1 MKDKLKKLFN
11 TFLTMLLLCTSL
23 GSNVTSVYAME
34 NDIDHSESTDEI
46 VELGYAKDI
55 FGTSNQNAR
64 STPAIGE
71 WYAYVDMPGSPYG
84 YDIIAHLTIDGQ
96 TVFCLEPMRLFNTS
110 GEYPID
116 TVFWQNLSEAQR
128 QAIWEINYYG
138 YSYPGHQNGRYYA
151 ATQLLIWEVVDKM
164 YSPMTPDGSTPL
176 DLSAEINEINRLR
189 SQPQGRPSFD
199 GSTIKTGLNTPVTL
213 TDTKGTLEN
222 YTITSGNGVKVSAS
236 GNNLTATITSETY
249 DNTITFDRTLG
260 ARDVMVIFGSNSD
273 QRVIYLAK
281 RSDPTPNFKLNFE
294 LLYADIEI
302 EKQDVETGTNPQG
315 DATFNGAAFTISNM
329 DGNVLE
335 TIKTNG
341 SKAVS
346 KKYPVGTSYKVCEV
360 SPPEGYLEND
370 ACQTV
375 KLEYSGETT
384 PVRFSTIYTD
394 KVIKGKIS
402 LMKSVDHEEDEDYG
416 SIIQHP
422 GKNFVFDIYLKSSG
436 EKIATLTTDEDGRA
450 TSDYLPYGTY
460 IVKEQAKEGF
470 DTLEPFEVK
479 IDENDKTYYYNIF
492 NDTLKAELT
501 IYKIDAET
509 GNKIPTADVEFKI
522 KDSEG
527 NFITQTVNYPTKY
540 ETDVFK
546 TDETGSVHLPEPLVY
561 GNYSIVEIKAP
572 YGYVLE
578 DEEIPLNID
587 GTSTEIFINFENS
600 PQKGQISIEKYGE
613 QFTRAD
619 FRATEYGVMYSPIYE
634 NTFLEGVTY
643 EIKAKEDIIG
653 EEGTVWYEKG
663 EVVDTITTDKN
674 GETKSKLLPLGSYT
688 LEEAENVEG
697 YVLDPTVYDVEIEY
711 EGQIVEV
718 VSKHYTMNNERQKL
732 DLEITKSFEDEDPDA
747 YKDVV
752 FGIYS
757 EDDIQVG
764 DTIEIPEDGLVGILT
779 LDENGKNK
787 EQYDL
792 PVGNYYIKELKT
804 NVGYVL
810 DEEEYPFT
818 FEYTDDAS
826 ESHAHVELEEIE
838 NMKRRID
845 LEVKKVDKDNHD
857 ILLNGAVFEV
867 IDKTTN
873 TNLGIAVSGKLA
885 IKGNEVNE
893 EYEIAKDEDFKD
905 IVTTAKTNESK
916 EIILDLEDGT
926 YYSRKVGSEE
936 VKKHIVKAGYAV
948 LADAVYGHE
957 YEFKEIEAPSSYEL
971 NEEPLLIDIIVDK
984 GKDTIT
990 YVFYNDR
997 IEVPN
1002 TGV

>member
-55 FGTSNQNAR
+55 FGTSNKTAR
-64 STPAIGE
+64 STPSVGE
-71 WYAYVDMPGSPYG
+71 IYAYVEVPGSHYG
-84 YDIIAHLTIDGQ
+84 YDYVQHLYIDGQ
-96 TVFCLEPMRLFNTS
+96 TVFCIQPMAIFDVS
-110 GEYPID
+110 GEYPVD
-116 TVFWQNLSEAQR
+116 TQHWNNLSEAQR

-164 YSPMTPDGSTPL
+164 YSPKTPDGSTPL

-189 SQPQGRPSFD
+189 SQPQGRPSFAN
-199 GSTIKTGLNTPVTL
+199 STIKTGLNTPVTL
-213 TDTKGTLEN
+213 TDTKGTLGN

-302 EKQDVETGTNPQG
+302 EKQDVETGAAPQG
-315 DATFNGAAFTISNM
+315 DATFNGTTFTISDMN
-329 DGNVLE
+329 GNVLE
-335 TIKTNG
+335 TLKTNG
-341 SKAVS
+341 SKVTS
-346 KKYPVGTSYKVCEV
+346 KKYPVGTSYKVCEAA
-360 SPPEGYLEND
+360 PPEGYLEND

-375 KLEYSGETT
+375 KLEYAGETT
-384 PVRFSTIYTD
+384 PVRFSTVYND

-422 GKNFVFDIYLKSSG
+422 GKGFVFDIYLKSSG
-436 EKIATLTTDEDGRA
+436 EKVATLTTDEDGRA

-470 DTLEPFEVK
+470 DTLDSFEVK

-509 GNKIPTADVEFKI
+509 GNKIPASDVEFKI

-527 NFITQTVNYPTKY
+527 KFITQTVNYPTKY

-578 DEEIPLNID
+578 DEEIPLNVD
-587 GTSTEIFINFENS
+587 GTSTEIFVNFENS
-600 PQKGQISIEKYGE
+600 PQKGQIFIEKYGE

-663 EVVDTITTDKN
+663 EVVDAITTDKN

-688 LEEAENVEG
+688 LEEAETVEG

-711 EGQIVEV
+711 EGQTVEV

-732 DLEITKSFEDEDPDA
+732 DLEITKTFEDEDPEA
-747 YKDVV
+747 YKDVI

-764 DTIEIPEDGLVGILT
+764 DTVEIPEDGLVGILT

-792 PVGNYYIKELKT
+792 PVGDYYIKELET

-810 DEEEYPFT
+810 DEEEHPFA

-826 ESHAHVELEEIE
+826 ESYAYVEIE

-845 LEVKKVDKDNHD
+845 LEVKKADKDNHD

-867 IDKTTN
+867 IDKTAN

-893 EYEIAKDEDFKD
+893 EYEIATDEDFKD
-905 IVTTAKTNESK
+905 IVTTAKTNDSK

-971 NEEPLLIDIIVDK
+971 NEEPLLMDIIVDK
-984 GKDTIT
+984 DKDTIT

>member
-1 MKDKLKKLFN
+1 M
-11 TFLTMLLLCTSL
+11 
-23 GSNVTSVYAME
+23 TSVYAME

-55 FGTSNQNAR
+55 FGTSNKTAR
-64 STPAIGE
+64 STPSVGE
-71 WYAYVDMPGSPYG
+71 IYAYVEVPGSHYG
-84 YDIIAHLTIDGQ
+84 YDYVQHLYIDGQ
-96 TVFCLEPMRLFNTS
+96 TVFCIQPMAIFDVS
-110 GEYPID
+110 GEYPVD
-116 TVFWQNLSEAQR
+116 TQHWNNLSEAQR

-164 YSPMTPDGSTPL
+164 YSPKTPDGSTPL

-189 SQPQGRPSFD
+189 SQPQGRPSFAN
-199 GSTIKTGLNTPVTL
+199 STIKTGLNTPVTL
-213 TDTKGTLEN
+213 TDTKGTLGN

-302 EKQDVETGTNPQG
+302 EKQDVETGAAPQG
-315 DATFNGAAFTISNM
+315 DATFNGTTFTISDMN
-329 DGNVLE
+329 GNVLE
-335 TIKTNG
+335 TLKTNG
-341 SKAVS
+341 SKVTS
-346 KKYPVGTSYKVCEV
+346 KKYPVGTSYKVCEAA
-360 SPPEGYLEND
+360 PPEGYLEND

-375 KLEYSGETT
+375 KLEYAGETT
-384 PVRFSTIYTD
+384 PVRFSTVYND

-422 GKNFVFDIYLKSSG
+422 GKGFVFDIYLKSSG
-436 EKIATLTTDEDGRA
+436 EKVATLTTDEDGRA

-470 DTLEPFEVK
+470 DTLDSFEVK

-509 GNKIPTADVEFKI
+509 GNKIPASDVEFKI

-527 NFITQTVNYPTKY
+527 KFITQTVNYPTKY

-578 DEEIPLNID
+578 DEEIPLNVD
-587 GTSTEIFINFENS
+587 GTSTEIFVNFENS
-600 PQKGQISIEKYGE
+600 PQKGQIFIEKYGE

-663 EVVDTITTDKN
+663 EVVDAITTDKN

-688 LEEAENVEG
+688 LEEAETVEG

-711 EGQIVEV
+711 EGQTVEV

-732 DLEITKSFEDEDPDA
+732 DLEITKTFEDEDPEA
-747 YKDVV
+747 YKDVI

-764 DTIEIPEDGLVGILT
+764 DTVEIPEDGLVGILT

-792 PVGNYYIKELKT
+792 PVGDYYIKELET

-810 DEEEYPFT
+810 DEEEHPFA

-826 ESHAHVELEEIE
+826 ESYAYVEIE

-845 LEVKKVDKDNHD
+845 LEVKKADKDNHD

-867 IDKTTN
+867 IDKTAN

-893 EYEIAKDEDFKD
+893 EYEIATDEDFKD
-905 IVTTAKTNESK
+905 IVTTAKTNDSK

-971 NEEPLLIDIIVDK
+971 NEEPLLMDIIVDK
-984 GKDTIT
+984 DKDTIT